1 MKKFQIMIEDRNYSQ
16 WNILDAET
24 GKNVDIADSEY
35 PGLSELNPIKE
46 KLFTKD
52 IFSFNSDLS
61 INVLHCSVKET
72 LELPGILML
81 DNNKT
86 FGRTENKKRLLYKC
100 IPDDKHLPAF
110 LIPYEI
116 QMGFSK
122 VNKNKYVIF
131 KFDSWKDK
139 HPQGILVQTLG
150 NVDNIEIFYEYQLYC
165 KSLHHSI
172 SKFINKTR
180 ENIEKRPAAEHISQ
194 IFNNKNFT
202 IQDRRNDHYIFSI
215 DPLGSMDFDDAFSI
229 KKTPDGNW
237 KVSVYIANVYFWLE
251 SFNLWNS
258 FSKRVSTIYLPDR
271 RRPMLPTI
279 LSESLCSLQ
288 KQQDRFA
295 FVMDVIVDADGNIIE
310 NSCSFSNALITVEK
324 NYVYEDPKMIATDE
338 NYKNLLEIT
347 VKMDKE
353 TENSHDVV
361 SYWMIVMNSM
371 CGNFM
376 SSNKFGIFRSS
387 NYIDK
392 NKNDNVSDDIK
403 TETKR
408 VIKMWNNA
416 SGQYVLY
423 KDGEH
428 EHEVMNIKSYIHIT
442 SPIRRLVDLLNQ
454 IFIFDRLGLIR
465 NISKDA
471 NNFLIEWLEK
481 LDYING
487 SMRSIR
493 KVQTDCEVVNRCFTS
508 PDIVKIEYNGVVFDK
523 MKKSDNNYS
532 YMVYL
537 EDIKLLSRIICR
549 TDVPNYSKNKF
560 KLYLFEDEDKIKNKI
575 RLHMIDSL

>member
-1 MKKFQIMIEDRNYSQ
+1 MIDDRNYTQ

-24 GKNVDIADSEY
+24 GKNVDIANSEY
-35 PGLSELNPIKE
+35 PGLLELNPIKE

-72 LELPGILML
+72 LEFPGILML

-122 VNKNKYVIF
+122 VNKNKYVVF

-150 NVDNIEIFYEYQLYC
+150 NVDNVEIFYEYQLYC

-229 KKTPDGNW
+229 KKMSDGNW

-295 FVMDVIVDADGNIIE
+295 FVMDIIVSANGKIIE
-310 NSCSFSNALITVEK
+310 DSCSFSNALITVEK

-338 NYKNLLEIT
+338 NYKNLLELT

-353 TENSHDVV
+353 IENSHDVV

-403 TETKR
+403 PETKR
-408 VIKMWNNA
+408 IIKMWNNA

-428 EHEVMNIKSYIHIT
+428 QHEVMNIKSYIHIT

-454 IFIFDRLGLIR
+454 MFIFDRLGLIR

-471 NNFLIEWLEK
+471 NNFLLDWLEK

-493 KVQTDCEVVNRCFTS
+493 KVQTDCEVVNRCFTN
-508 PDIVKIEYNGVVFDK
+508 PDIMKIEYTGVVFDK
-523 MKKSDNNYS
+523 MKKSDNTYS
-532 YMVYL
+532 YMIYL

-575 RLHMIDSL
+575 RLHMVDSF

>member
-1 MKKFQIMIEDRNYSQ
+1 MKKFQIMIDDRNYSQ

-24 GKNVDIADSEY
+24 GKNLDIANSEY
-35 PGLSELNPIKE
+35 PGLLELNPIKE

-72 LELPGILML
+72 LEFPGILML

-150 NVDNIEIFYEYQLYC
+150 NVDNVEIFYEYQLYC

-229 KKTPDGNW
+229 KKMSDGNW

-295 FVMDVIVDADGNIIE
+295 FVMDIIVNADGKIIE
-310 NSCSFSNALITVEK
+310 DSCSFSNALITVEK

-338 NYKNLLEIT
+338 NYKNLLELT

-353 TENSHDVV
+353 IENSHDVV

-403 TETKR
+403 PETKR
-408 VIKMWNNA
+408 IIKMWNNA

-428 EHEVMNIKSYIHIT
+428 QHEVMNIKSYIHIT

-454 IFIFDRLGLIR
+454 MFIFYRLGLIR

-471 NNFLIEWLEK
+471 NNFLLDWLEK

-493 KVQTDCEVVNRCFTS
+493 KVQTDCEVVNRCFTN
-508 PDIVKIEYNGVVFDK
+508 PDIMKIEYTGVVFDK
-523 MKKSDNNYS
+523 MKKSDNTYS
-532 YMVYL
+532 YMIYL

-575 RLHMIDSL
+575 RLHMVDSF

>member
-1 MKKFQIMIEDRNYSQ
+1 MIEDRNYSQ

-454 IFIFDRLGLIR
+454 MFIFDRLGLIR